1 MFVDYYSIL
10 EISVDATA
18 EEVKAAYKKQAL
30 KWHPDRNVGTDTTAR
45 MQVINEAHLILRDTE
60 ARQRYNVEYL
70 RYKEHQRQSY
80 QNQEQQRERERQKQ
94 SYNTEQKER
103 ESQWEK
109 TRQKEQEQEKRKTY
123 SETFEDDTYEVYDET
138 LNKWMANAKKQA
150 VNLAKQTIDD
160 IVGMSKASGKA
171 MAEQALKG
179 VGSLIVFSII
189 MSLVFKACQ

>member
-10 EISVDATA
+10 EISIDATA

-30 KWHPDRNVGTDTTAR
+30 KWHPDRNVGNDTTIR
-45 MQVINEAHLILRDTE
+45 MQLINEAHLILKDTE

-70 RYKEHQRQSY
+70 RYKEHQRQTY

-94 SYNTEQKER
+94 SYNAEQKER
-103 ESQWEK
+103 EKQSEK
-109 TRQKEQEQEKRKTY
+109 SSNEEQHKGKQY
-123 SETFEDDTYEVYDET
+123 SETFEDDSYEVYDET
-138 LNKWMANAKKQA
+138 LNKWMFNAKKQA
-150 VNLAKQTIDD
+150 VNLAKQTIED
-160 IVGMSKASGKA
+160 IIGMSKASGKA
-171 MAEQALKG
+171 MAEQALRG

>member
-18 EEVKAAYKKQAL
+18 DEVKAAYKKQAL
-30 KWHPDRNVGTDTTAR
+30 KWHPDRNVGKDTTAR

-80 QNQEQQRERERQKQ
+80 HNQEQQRERERQKQ
-94 SYNTEQKER
+94 SYNSEQKER
-103 ESQWEK
+103 EKQREK
-109 TRQKEQEQEKRKTY
+109 TWQEEQEKRKAY

-138 LNKWMANAKKQA
+138 LNKWMSNAKKQA
-150 VNLAKQTIDD
+150 VNLAKQTIED